1 MINNILNRSSNLTAS
16 VAQPTNDLTHT
27 LADEI
32 KNIASEIDQ
41 EFLNQF
47 SDEEIETLLKQ
58 ELSLILTPTD
68 QSNLFNYKLSP
79 EELAVRTVL
88 NSQQEGLNKNEK
100 SEELMARLNKSV
112 KNINGAYANTSDI
125 LSNLGQLGHKQQSF
139 LASSEQRVE
148 RMIEPFMRN
157 YRNENEDDD
166 SNHFELSVQT
176 KEGDVINITFN
187 SAQGYDEETG
197 ETVDSFGV
205 SYEVDGRLSEAE
217 HEALNQILS
226 EVGEMADEF
235 FKVST
240 TSIGQNPFDANLSPS
255 QTGFNLDFLADFNNE
270 QLSGFDVAFSTSEN
284 QLNPDL
290 ENSFEFSYNFDEK
303 NDTQAL
309 SFKSSLGVTTIDISL
324 DMSIFGGKDVKQMQ
338 QYLNTLDKNLEDS
351 RVSIKNSPYSGQDD
365 ARMQQGFTIFKN
377 AFTSMSSAAERYSNI
392 ESIAANKFTNGR
404 EMVADLVDNMV
415 TNDPRY
421 KGLGEKADNTL
432 GTGVSKL
439 ADFDAKFAFTTA
451 PRGSDSIAPR
461 STVEL
466 SQVTEQYKSGDLNGI
481 TQNKTVNSHFDY
493 QGTRPDN
500 YDKTETY
507 NINAAVDKQVLAG
520 LDQDHQTDI
529 KKEKYEFNRATNL
542 WELEA
547 ALFENIKNESSIR
560 LINDIWLEKNE
571 SSHDKKET
579 ERVEYTG
586 KSEDYERTSH
596 HSHDKLVTLIDELNK
611 LETDKYAR
619 RQYITDLGKVN
630 FFMDNKPE
638 I

>member
-1 MINNILNRSSNLTAS
+1 MII
-16 VAQPTNDLTHT
+16 
-27 LADEI
+27 
-32 KNIASEIDQ
+32 
-41 EFLNQF
+41 
-47 SDEEIETLLKQ
+47 
-58 ELSLILTPTD
+58 TPTD
-68 QSNLFNYKLSP
+68 QPNFFNYKLSP

-125 LSNLGQLGHKQQSF
+125 LSNLGQLSHKQQSF

-148 RMIEPFMRN
+148 RMIEPFMGS

-166 SNHFELSVQT
+166 NNRFELSVQT

-240 TSIGQNPFDANLSPS
+240 TSIGQSPFDTS
-255 QTGFNLDFLADFNNE
+255 QTGFNLGFLSDFNNE

-284 QLNPDL
+284 QLNPNL

-309 SFKSSLGVTTIDISL
+309 SFKSSLGVTTIDILL

-351 RVSIKNSPYSGQDD
+351 RVSIEDSPYSRQDD

-404 EMVADLVDNMV
+404 EIVADLVDNMV

-451 PRGSDSIAPR
+451 PRGPDSTAPR

-507 NINAAVDKQVLAG
+507 NINAAIEKQVLAG
-520 LDQDHQTDI
+520 LDQDHQIDI
-529 KKEKYEFNRATNL
+529 KKETYEYNMATNQ

-560 LINDIWLEKNE
+560 LINDIWLEANE

-579 ERVEYTG
+579 ERVKYTG
-586 KSEDYERTSH
+586 KPEDYERTSH